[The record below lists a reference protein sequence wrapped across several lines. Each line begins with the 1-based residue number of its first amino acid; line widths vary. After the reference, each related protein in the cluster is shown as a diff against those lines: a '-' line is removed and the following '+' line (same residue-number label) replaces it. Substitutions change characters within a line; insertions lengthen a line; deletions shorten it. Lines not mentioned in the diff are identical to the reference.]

1 MHHSHVMVATKV
13 FAALVLA
20 NPLAAIEVALSW
32 GAATS
37 MARDLRGAQII
48 PAIEELLSHLL
59 GKHGLITG
67 NHELPP
73 KGVM

>member
-13 FAALVLA
+13 FAALVLPNTVA
-20 NPLAAIEVALSW
+20 VIEVAVSW

-37 MARDLRGAQII
+37 IAWDLRGAQII

-59 GKHGLITG
+59 GKHWLVTG
-67 NHELPP
+67 YHELPP